1 MTLAGRR
8 ILVTRPR
15 ELAQGLAGLIRE
27 AGGEA
32 LLYPALEIRDV
43 ADPAPARA
51 LLARLREFDLA
62 VFVSPS
68 AVRKAMEL
76 AEGQA
81 QPVGHVRPAAQAQPP
96 DQMWPAGLRVAAV
109 GGGTRRALEERGF
122 REVIAPAGQ
131 EDSEALLALPALA
144 GFRRVA
150 VFRGEGGREVLGD
163 ALAARGARVEYA
175 ACYRRARP
183 AAAAAPA
190 GRIDAICVS
199 SGEAL
204 RNLVALLGSERVA
217 RSPLFVP
224 NARVAGIA
232 RELGLRE
239 PVLAGPG
246 DEQMLAALVAYF
258 GDAK

>member
-1 MTLAGRR
+1 MALAGRR

-15 ELAQGLAGLIRE
+15 ELAQELATLIRA
-27 AGGEA
+27 AGGEP

-76 AEGQA
+76 AAGLARRAEQI
-81 QPVGHVRPAAQAQPP
+81 
-96 DQMWPAGLRVAAV
+96 WPAGLRVAAI
-109 GGGTRRALEERGF
+109 GGGTRRELEQHGF
-122 REVIAPAGQ
+122 RNVIAPAGQ
-131 EDSEALLALPALA
+131 EDSEALLSLPELA
-144 GFRRVA
+144 GVRQVA
-150 VFRGEGGREVLGD
+150 IFRGEGGREFLGE

-175 ACYRRARP
+175 ECYRRARP
-183 AAAAAPA
+183 AAAAAPE
-190 GRIDAICVS
+190 GTIDAICVS

-204 RNLVALLGSERVA
+204 RNLVALLGRERVA
-217 RSPLFVP
+217 QAILFVP
-224 NARVAGIA
+224 HARVAGIA

-239 PVLAGPG
+239 PVLAGPR
-246 DEQMLAALVAYF
+246 DAQMLAALVAYF

>member
-15 ELAQGLAGLIRE
+15 ELAQELAALIRE
-27 AGGEA
+27 AGGEP
-32 LLYPALEIRDV
+32 LLYPALEIRDA

-76 AEGQA
+76 AAG
-81 QPVGHVRPAAQAQPP
+81 VGRPAGQL
-96 DQMWPAGLRVAAV
+96 WPAGLRVAAI
-109 GGGTRRALEERGF
+109 GGGTRRELERRGF
-122 REVIAPAGQ
+122 RDVMAPAGE
-131 EDSEALLALPALA
+131 EDSEALLALPEFA
-144 GFRRVA
+144 GFRQVA
-150 VFRGEGGREVLGD
+150 IFRGEGGRELLRD
-163 ALAARGARVEYA
+163 TLAARGARVEYA
-175 ACYRRARP
+175 ECYRRVRP
-183 AAAAAPA
+183 AAAAAPE

-204 RNLVALLGSERVA
+204 RNLVALLGRERLA
-217 RSPLFVP
+217 QATLFVP

-232 RELGLRE
+232 RALGLPE
-239 PVLAGPG
+239 PALAGPG
-246 DEQMLAALVAYF
+246 DAQMLAALVAYF

>member
-1 MTLAGRR
+1 MKLARRR

-15 ELAQGLAGLIRE
+15 ELAEGLAALIRE

-32 LLYPALEIRDV
+32 LLFPAIEIRDA

-81 QPVGHVRPAAQAQPP
+81 
-96 DQMWPAGLRVAAV
+96 WPAGQAAPVRHAWPKGLRVAAI
-109 GGGTRRALEERGF
+109 GSGTRRALEERGF
-122 REVIAPAGQ
+122 RDVIAPAGQ
-131 EDSEALLALPALA
+131 ADSESLLALPELA

-150 VFRGEGGREVLGD
+150 IFRGEGGREVLGE

-175 ACYRRARP
+175 ECYRRVRP
-183 AAAAAPA
+183 EAAAAPA
-190 GRIDAICVS
+190 GRIDGICVN

-204 RNLVALLGSERVA
+204 RNLIALLGHERVA
-217 RSPLFVP
+217 QAPLFVP

-232 RELGLRE
+232 RELGLRA
-239 PVLAGPG
+239 PLLAGPG
-246 DEQMLAALVAYF
+246 DAEMLAALVAYF
-258 GDAK
+258 DDAK

>member
-1 MTLAGRR
+1 MLAGRR

-15 ELAQGLAGLIRE
+15 ELAQELAALIRE
-27 AGGEA
+27 AGGEP
-32 LLYPALEIRDV
+32 LLYPALEIRDA

-51 LLARLREFDLA
+51 LLARLRDFDLA

-76 AEGQA
+76 AAGLT
-81 QPVGHVRPAAQAQPP
+81 RPAGQL
-96 DQMWPAGLRVAAV
+96 WPAGLRVAAI
-109 GGGTRRALEERGF
+109 GAGTRRELERRGF
-122 REVIAPAGQ
+122 RDVIAPAGQ
-131 EDSEALLALPALA
+131 EDSEALLALPTLA
-144 GFRRVA
+144 GVRQVA
-150 VFRGEGGREVLGD
+150 IFRGEGGRELLGD
-163 ALAARGARVEYA
+163 TLAARGARVEYA
-175 ACYRRARP
+175 ECYRRVRP
-183 AAAAAPA
+183 AAGTAPA

-204 RNLVALLGSERVA
+204 RNLVALLGRERVEQA
-217 RSPLFVP
+217 TLFAP

-232 RELGLRE
+232 REIGLRE

-246 DEQMLAALVAYF
+246 DAQMLAALVAYF

>member
-1 MTLAGRR
+1 VKLAGRR

-15 ELAQGLAGLIRE
+15 ELALELATLIRA
-27 AGGEA
+27 AGGEP
-32 LLYPALEIRDV
+32 LLYPALEIRDA
-43 ADPAPARA
+43 ADPAPVRA
-51 LLARLREFDLA
+51 LLARLGEFDLA

-76 AEGQA
+76 AEGRA
-81 QPVGHVRPAAQAQPP
+81 QPEGQARPAEQV
-96 DQMWPAGLRVAAV
+96 WPAGLRVAAI
-109 GGGTRRALEERGF
+109 GAGTRRELEQRGF
-122 REVIAPAGQ
+122 RDVIAPAGQ
-131 EDSEALLALPALA
+131 EDSEALLALPELA
-144 GFRRVA
+144 GARRVA
-150 VFRGEGGREVLGD
+150 IFRGEGGREVLGD

-175 ACYRRARP
+175 ECYRRARP

-204 RNLVALLGSERVA
+204 RNLVALLGRERVA
-217 RSPLFVP
+217 QATLFVP
-224 NARVAGIA
+224 HARVAGIA
-232 RELGLRE
+232 REIGLRE

-246 DEQMLAALVAYF
+246 DAQMLAALVAYF

>member
-1 MTLAGRR
+1 VKLARRR

-15 ELAQGLAGLIRE
+15 ELAEGLAALIRE

-32 LLYPALEIRDV
+32 LLFPAIEIRDA

-81 QPVGHVRPAAQAQPP
+81 
-96 DQMWPAGLRVAAV
+96 WPAGQAAPVRHAWPKGLRVAAI
-109 GGGTRRALEERGF
+109 GSGTRRALEERGF
-122 REVIAPAGQ
+122 RDVIAPAGQ
-131 EDSEALLALPALA
+131 ADSESLLALPELA

-150 VFRGEGGREVLGD
+150 IFRGEGGREVLGE

-175 ACYRRARP
+175 ECYRRVRP
-183 AAAAAPA
+183 EAAAAPA
-190 GRIDAICVS
+190 GRIDGICVN

-204 RNLVALLGSERVA
+204 RNLIALLGHERVA
-217 RSPLFVP
+217 QAPLFVP

-232 RELGLRE
+232 RELGLRA
-239 PVLAGPG
+239 PLLAGPG
-246 DEQMLAALVAYF
+246 DAEMLAALVAYF
-258 GDAK
+258 DDAK

>member
-1 MTLAGRR
+1 VRRRGDPRLARLSVKLAGRR

-15 ELAQGLAGLIRE
+15 ELAQALAALIRE

-32 LLYPALEIRDV
+32 LLFPAIEIQDV

-51 LLARLREFDLA
+51 LLARLHDFDLA

-76 AEGQA
+76 AQGRA
-81 QPVGHVRPAAQAQPP
+81 
-96 DQMWPAGLRVAAV
+96 WPHGLRMAAI
-109 GGGTRRALEERGF
+109 GSGTRRALEERGF
-122 REVIAPAGQ
+122 RDVIAPAGQ
-131 EDSEALLALPALA
+131 ADSEALLALPELA
-144 GFRRVA
+144 GFRRV
-150 VFRGEGGREVLGD
+150 RGEGGREALGE

-175 ACYRRARP
+175 ECYRRARP
-183 AAAAAPA
+183 QVAAAPA
-190 GRIDAICVS
+190 GRIDGICVN

-204 RNLVALLGSERVA
+204 RNLVALLGHERVA
-217 RSPLFVP
+217 QAPIFVP

-232 RELGLRE
+232 RELGLRAAL
-239 PVLAGPG
+239 LAGPG
-246 DEQMLAALVAYF
+246 DGQVLAALVAYF

>member
-1 MTLAGRR
+1 LSVTLAGRR

-15 ELAQGLAGLIRE
+15 ELAQELAALIRA
-27 AGGEA
+27 AGGEP
-32 LLYPALEIRDV
+32 LLYPALEIREV

-81 QPVGHVRPAAQAQPP
+81 
-96 DQMWPAGLRVAAV
+96 WPAQLRVAAV
-109 GGGTRRALEERGF
+109 GGGTRRALEQLGF
-122 REVIAPAGQ
+122 KDVIAPAGQ
-131 EDSEALLALPALA
+131 EDSEALLALPGLA

-150 VFRGEGGREVLGD
+150 IFRGEGGREILGET
-163 ALAARGARVEYA
+163 LAARGARVEYA
-175 ACYRRARP
+175 ECYRRVRP
-183 AAAAAPA
+183 ASAAAPA
-190 GRIDAICVS
+190 GRLDAICVS

-204 RNLVALLGSERVA
+204 RNLVALLGRERVA
-217 RSPLFVP
+217 QAPCFVP

-232 RELGLRE
+232 LELGVRE

-246 DEQMLAALVAYF
+246 DAQMLVALVAYF

>member
-1 MTLAGRR
+1 VKLAGRR

-15 ELAQGLAGLIRE
+15 ELAQELATLIHE
-27 AGGEA
+27 AGGEP

-51 LLARLREFDLA
+51 LLARLHEFDLA
-62 VFVSPS
+62 IFVSPS

-76 AEGQA
+76 AQGVQMR
-81 QPVGHVRPAAQAQPP
+81 PVGQV
-96 DQMWPAGLRVAAV
+96 WPAGLRVAAV
-109 GGGTRRALEERGF
+109 GAGTRRALEKLGF
-122 REVIAPAGQ
+122 RDVIAPDGQ
-131 EDSEALLALPALA
+131 EDSEALFALPGLA
-144 GFRRVA
+144 GVRRVA
-150 VFRGEGGREVLGD
+150 IFRGEGGREILGA
-163 ALAARGARVEYA
+163 ALSARGARVEYA

-183 AAAAAPA
+183 AAADAPT

-204 RNLVALLGSERVA
+204 RNLVALLGRERMV
-217 RSPLFVP
+217 RTPLFVP
-224 NARVAGIA
+224 NARVAVIA

-239 PVLAGPG
+239 PLPAGPG
-246 DEQMLAALVAYF
+246 DAQMLAALVAYF

>member
-1 MTLAGRR
+1 MALAGRR

-15 ELAQGLAGLIRE
+15 ELAQELAALIRA
-27 AGGEA
+27 AGGEP
-32 LLYPALEIRDV
+32 LLYPAIEIRDA

-76 AEGQA
+76 AAGLA
-81 QPVGHVRPAAQAQPP
+81 RPAAQV
-96 DQMWPAGLRVAAV
+96 WPAGLRVAAI
-109 GGGTRRALEERGF
+109 GAGTRRELEQQGF
-122 REVIAPAGQ
+122 REVIAPTGQ

-144 GFRRVA
+144 GVRRVA
-150 VFRGEGGREVLGD
+150 IFRGEGGRELLGET
-163 ALAARGARVEYA
+163 LAARGARVEYA
-175 ACYRRARP
+175 ECYRRVRP
-183 AAAAAPA
+183 EAAPPE
-190 GRIDAICVS
+190 GRIDAICAS

-204 RNLVALLGSERVA
+204 RNLVALLGHERVA
-217 RSPLFVP
+217 QPPLFVP
-224 NARVAGIA
+224 HARVAGVA

-239 PVLAGPG
+239 PVLAGAG
-246 DEQMLAALVAYF
+246 DAQMLAALVAYF